1 MCVLDEWYGQGRGD
15 DKCCDTLADNENH
28 PMGNAW
34 ITYYKYKGGVMRLR
48 KGRRTRFSRIMDML
62 ALFPW
67 WASVLIAFFSYL
79 TLHDLSLF
87 FAHSLVTPVAHGP
100 GGPLVAALGPR
111 LVGNSMGYGLTHF
124 FQYILPLLFVIGAF
138 YSVIR
143 GRQARVLVAQAQD
156 SLTRIHSM
164 SWQQFERLLGQ
175 VFREQGYHVRETGGG
190 GADGGVDLILSRDG
204 ERTLVQCKHWKTRK
218 VGVTVVREMYGLL
231 VAHGAQRVKVVTSGV
246 FSAEAQG
253 FAQGKPIDLV
263 GRTELAQWLGH
274 RVDDQS
280 AEAAPLSP
288 DLSVADPVPL
298 CPQCGQLM
306 RRRQAKTASGLGQH
320 FWGCSQFP
328 RCRGTRA
335 C

>member
-1 MCVLDEWYGQGRGD
+1 MLSSRLTVAGLIRF
-15 DKCCDTLADNENH
+15 
-28 PMGNAW
+28 
-34 ITYYKYKGGVMRLR
+34 MRW
-48 KGRRTRFSRIMDML
+48 SRHV
-62 ALFPW
+62 AK
-67 WASVLIAFFSYL
+67 
-79 TLHDLSLF
+79 SL
-87 FAHSLVTPVAHGP
+87 
-100 GGPLVAALGPR
+100 
-111 LVGNSMGYGLTHF
+111 
-124 FQYILPLLFVIGAF
+124 
-138 YSVIR
+138 
-143 GRQARVLVAQAQD
+143 
-156 SLTRIHSM
+156 
-164 SWQQFERLLGQ
+164 
-175 VFREQGYHVRETGGG
+175 
-190 GADGGVDLILSRDG
+190 
-204 ERTLVQCKHWKTRK
+204 
-218 VGVTVVREMYGLL
+218 
-231 VAHGAQRVKVVTSGV
+231 RVKVVTSGV

-306 RRRQAKTASGLGQH
+306 RRRQAKTTSGLGQL